1 MPAIDPRV
9 PLGVFLGLLIAQRAY
24 ELMLSARHARF
35 LRTLGG
41 VEWGR
46 GHFLLLVALHALWPL
61 CLTLEV
67 LALGARIPSSW
78 PIWLALFALGQFL
91 RLWAIR
97 TLGPFWTVRVWVVP
111 GTTPVRR
118 GPYRYL
124 RHPNYL
130 GVALELLAAPLFFGA
145 WRTAVFATLANV
157 LVLAIRI
164 RVEER
169 ALAWGAA
176 DGANVSGRPA

>member
-1 MPAIDPRV
+1 
-9 PLGVFLGLLIAQRAY
+9 
-24 ELMLSARHARF
+24 
-35 LRTLGG
+35 
-41 VEWGR
+41 
-46 GHFLLLVALHALWPL
+46 
-61 CLTLEV
+61 LEV
-67 LALGARIPSSW
+67 LVLGARIPASW
-78 PIWLALFALGQFL
+78 PIWLALFGLGQFL

-97 TLGPFWTVRVWVVP
+97 TLGRFWTVRVWVVP

-130 GVALELLAAPLFFGA
+130 GVALELLAAPLLFGA
-145 WRTAVFATLANV
+145 WRTAVLATLANL

-169 ALAWGAA
+169 ALAWAA
-176 DGANVSGRPA
+176 AGGANASGRPA